1 MLEKEAT
8 HMPLWFHKEYD
19 PLTNTMMHVRVLGGE
34 LKGRLGG
41 RSFQTYSRALYFLTL
56 GKSPQ
61 LQNGKFC
68 RQFMI

>member
-41 RSFQTYSRALYFLTL
+41 GVSRHILEHFIFSLL
-56 GKSPQ
+56 ERVLS
-61 LQNGKFC
+61 C
-68 RQFMI
+68 RTANSADSL